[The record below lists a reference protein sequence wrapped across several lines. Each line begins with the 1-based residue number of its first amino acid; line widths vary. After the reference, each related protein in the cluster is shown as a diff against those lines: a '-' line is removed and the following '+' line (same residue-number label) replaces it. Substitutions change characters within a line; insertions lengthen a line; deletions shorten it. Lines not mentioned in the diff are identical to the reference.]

1 MISLR
6 LRICPTSA
14 YWDVQHFDASGILVF
29 TDPIHACAHVCM
41 LMCDSLCDSRSFR
54 CLDPNFGARLPNRK
68 SLCSPCR
75 ARACDGPIRN
85 AADLAGAIAV
95 VERDPPQKVVNRIG
109 FIAKA
114 RIVQQHGGAT
124 AAPPCGARVF
134 LVLGARSCGLLV
146 RGTHFADLGP
156 VGDAKQCCRE

>member
-14 YWDVQHFDASGILVF
+14 YWDVQHFEASGILVF

-41 LMCDSLCDSRSFR
+41 LMCDSLCGSRSFR
-54 CLDPNFGARLPNRK
+54 CLDPNFGARLPSCK

-124 AAPPCGARVF
+124 AAPPCGACF
-134 LVLGARSCGLLV
+134 LGTRSTLV
-146 RGTHFADLGP
+146 RAARTWLSL
-156 VGDAKQCCRE
+156 C